1 MSSEEATVSTDFT
14 QELIRDAAS
23 LLANHY
29 GQAVQKGRLESYE
42 RSVQRLMQAV
52 ASELVAQEY
61 FSRELADVAVPKAV
75 GFVQRGGRW

>member
-1 MSSEEATVSTDFT
+1 VSTADFNLE
-14 QELIRDAAS
+14 QIRDAAS

-29 GQAVQKGRLESYE
+29 GQAVQKGQLDFYE
-42 RSVQRLMQAV
+42 GSVQRLMQAV

-75 GFVQRGGRW
+75 GFVRRGGRW